1 MGITWVSINFNSSTL
16 AFSRNI
22 NSKFDQSWIYELLLK
37 NGLGWDFI
45 SRLIVKG
52 HAMCALSF
60 QN

>member
-1 MGITWVSINFNSSTL
+1 MGITWVNINFNSSTL
-16 AFSRNI
+16 ALSKNI

-37 NGLGWDFI
+37 SGLSWDFI

-52 HAMCALSF
+52 DVVCALSF